1 MARKT
6 RKRPASVAGSRG
18 THKVA
23 SRRPL
28 QPRDV
33 LLAGLGAVSLG
44 RKQLAAF
51 VADGVENAVALRTVA
66 REVVESAGRDASRKV
81 VALRRQAEAQAAPVV
96 RKVEGLARD
105 AGQQVRARLAPAL
118 AKLGV
123 KLPAKRASKRAAA
136 PAKRGRKAAGKR
148 RAA

>member
-6 RKRPASVAGSRG
+6 RKRPASAAGSRS
-18 THKVA
+18 KS
-23 SRRPL
+23 SRINSSRPL

-51 VADGVENAVALRTVA
+51 VADGVENAAALRTVA
-66 REVVESAGRDASRKV
+66 REAVESASRDAGKKV
-81 VALRRQAEAQAAPVV
+81 VALRRRAEAQAAPVV

-105 AGQQVRARLAPAL
+105 ASQQVRARLAPAL

-123 KLPAKRASKRAAA
+123 KLPAKRAAKRAA
-136 PAKRGRKAAGKR
+136 PAKRGRQTAAKR

>member
-6 RKRPASVAGSRG
+6 RKRPAAVAGSRS
-18 THKVA
+18 TSARSK
-23 SRRPL
+23 SSRPL

-44 RKQLAAF
+44 RKQLAGL
-51 VADGVENAVALRTVA
+51 VADGVDNAAALRA
-66 REVVESAGRDASRKV
+66 AARDAVETASRDAGRKV
-81 VALRRQAEAQAAPVV
+81 VALRRRAEAQAAPVV

-105 AGQQVRARLAPAL
+105 ASAQLRARLAPAL
-118 AKLGV
+118 AKIGV
-123 KLPAKRASKRAAA
+123 KLPARRASKRAA

>member
-6 RKRPASVAGSRG
+6 RKRPAAVAGSRSKSAHF
-18 THKVA
+18 T
-23 SRRPL
+23 SSRPL

-44 RKQLAAF
+44 RKQLAGL
-51 VADGVENAVALRTVA
+51 VADGVDNAVALRSAA
-66 REVVESAGRDASRKV
+66 REAVGNASRDAGKKV

-96 RKVEGLARD
+96 RKVEGMARD
-105 AGQQVRARLAPAL
+105 ASQQLRARLAPAL
-118 AKLGV
+118 AKIGV
-123 KLPAKRASKRAAA
+123 KLPAKRASKRAA